1 MERNLLPDS
10 KLILALIEVQKVLGP
25 IAVNHENIFTE
36 TRYLD
41 LAEILQVARPVLAEH
56 GVLLQQTADV
66 VMPNDIP
73 GVLVMTELINSDGE
87 FIRCFGRLGATQM
100 HKANAT
106 QMLGASISYLRRFQA
121 LTVLGIAGA
130 EDDDEADFKEG
141 AEQKEA
147 PTDRPGPTPDD
158 QRQQIIDAIW
168 DLAADRVFTDADRMA
183 TKTSYM
189 NARTLPAL
197 QKVLADTHAAYAEK
211 GGSTK

>member
-10 KLILALIEVQKVLGP
+10 KLILALIEVQNVLGP
-25 IAVNHENIFTE
+25 ITENRDNPFAE

-41 LAEILQVARPVLAEH
+41 LAEILRVARPILAAH
-56 GVLLQQTADV
+56 SVLLQQTADV
-66 VMPNDIP
+66 VMPEGVP
-73 GVLVMTELINSDGE
+73 GVLVMTELINRDGE
-87 FIRCFGRLGATQM
+87 FIRCFGRLGPTKM
-100 HKANAT
+100 HKANDT
-106 QMLGASISYLRRFQA
+106 QMLGASISYLRRFLA

-130 EDDDEADFKEG
+130 EDDDETKFKEG
-141 AEQKEA
+141 TEQTDA

-158 QRQQIIDAIW
+158 QRQQIIDAIR

-197 QKVLADTHAAYAEK
+197 QKVLADTHSAFTEK
-211 GGSTK
+211 GGSTE